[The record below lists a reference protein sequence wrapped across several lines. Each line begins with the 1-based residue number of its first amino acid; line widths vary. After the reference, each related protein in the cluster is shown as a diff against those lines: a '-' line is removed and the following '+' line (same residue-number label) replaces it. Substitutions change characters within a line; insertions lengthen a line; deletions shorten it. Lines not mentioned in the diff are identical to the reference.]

1 MLKLVALVALFAG
14 FCWVGTHLQ
23 LGPHTLFGH
32 LRAIAQTKESQDLF
46 DGTRESAGPLVD
58 DVRRRIAGVPAPA
71 KTTAPAVEE
80 ADDDAPSNPQAKVAK
95 GELAKAEDTKSDK
108 AKPDPAKP
116 DSTKPDSTRDQLA
129 RAVRHRPEGGPAQET
144 LTPSE
149 RRHLRRLI
157 SSAEGA
163 SARQ

>member
-23 LGPHTLFGH
+23 LGSHTLFGH
-32 LRAIAQTKESQDLF
+32 LRAIAQTKESQDMF
-46 DGTRESAGPLVD
+46 DGARQSAGPLVD

-71 KTTAPAVEE
+71 KTASPAVEE
-80 ADDDAPSNPQAKVAK
+80 ADDAPERPKAKVAT
-95 GELAKAEDTKSDK
+95 GELAKAEDAKPEKVTSDK
-108 AKPDPAKP
+108 AKPDSAKLQAKQP
-116 DSTKPDSTRDQLA
+116 
-129 RAVRHRPEGGPAQET
+129 QET

>member
-23 LGPHTLFGH
+23 LGSHTLFGH

-46 DGTRESAGPLVD
+46 DGTRESAGPLVN
-58 DVRRRIAGVPAPA
+58 DVRRRIAGVPAAA
-71 KTTAPAVEE
+71 KTPAPAVEE
-80 ADDDAPSNPQAKVAK
+80 ADDPPGNNKGEVAK
-95 GELAKAEDTKSDK
+95 GDDAKLDK
-108 AKPDPAKP
+108 TKP
-116 DSTKPDSTRDQLA
+116 DSTKPDSTKPELTRDQLA
-129 RAVRHRPEGGPAQET
+129 RAGRHRPEGGPAQET